1 MARRQHDLA
10 VVGEHGTLREAVDG
24 LLDDPDGLAHLLDA
38 AAEAVPAVADRPDR
52 DVELE
57 VAVCEAGIDLAEVPR
72 LAGRAEERPGD
83 AERLEALAIDD
94 ADALGAL
101 EEDLVLGEE
110 RLELIDAGGE
120 LGAER
125 LDLRSKPTG
134 MSSKTPPTWK

>member
-10 VVGEHGTLREAVDG
+10 VVSQHGTLGEAVDR
-24 LLDDPDGLAHLLDA
+24 LLDDPDRLAHLLDA

-57 VAVCEAGIDLAEVPR
+57 VAVGQAGIDLAEVPR
-72 LAGRAEERPGD
+72 LAGGAEEGPRYS
-83 AERLEALAIDD
+83 ERLEAFAVDD

-110 RLELIDAGGE
+110 RLELIDPRGE
-120 LGAER
+120 LLA
-125 LDLRSKPTG
+125 
-134 MSSKTPPTWK
+134 